1 MKSSDRST
9 PILDLVLLVYKNI
22 KKLTIFNG
30 AVGIIALIFVFTLTL
45 SYRSTAVVVV
55 QTETGGG
62 NIAAMISQ
70 FSPFSFGLG
79 GGTETQKYM
88 GILETN
94 RVMDVIIDK
103 YDLQT
108 RYKKRTR
115 VETYKAILLSMDLF
129 DREDGSFS
137 ISFTVDEDPALARDI
152 VETLYEEL
160 VKIML
165 ELNQANAHNYRIYVE
180 DAYKNAAS
188 TLKNSEIAFNDF
200 QKRTGIVKIEDQVS
214 ATIEVITQLE
224 MEKIQREIEINYMKE
239 ILAPDHHEVLN
250 KIIELRTFKDKLA
263 DLKSSNESYMV
274 AMESLPDN
282 SLEYVR
288 NFRNVT
294 IDSKIAEFL
303 ALQLEQARIE
313 EQKGTVNLYLLD
325 PPQIPDR
332 KFEPK
337 RLSILIIIMFFSV
350 VFSVTYLLIK
360 NYFDENNEI
369 IQNKLH

>member
-1 MKSSDRST
+1 
-9 PILDLVLLVYKNI
+9 LDLVLLVYKNI